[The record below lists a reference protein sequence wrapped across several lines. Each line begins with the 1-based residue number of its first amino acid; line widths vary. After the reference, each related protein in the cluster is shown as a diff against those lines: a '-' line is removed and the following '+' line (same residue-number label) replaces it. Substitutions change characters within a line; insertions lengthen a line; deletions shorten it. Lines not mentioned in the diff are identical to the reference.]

1 MEPLRLSLELKQV
14 PVVLEKD
21 GVERQCVLKELTGA
35 QRNIYLGK
43 LTSRVRVN
51 KEGKAM
57 GITSFKGFQADLLS
71 HCFYNEEDQLFSV
84 EEIEELPSSTQQML
98 FDTAQELSG
107 LDVEGGDEEKND

>member
-1 MEPLRLSLELKQV
+1 MDALRLSLELKQV

-21 GVERQCVLKELTGA
+21 GTERQCMLKELTGA
-35 QRNIYLGK
+35 QRNVYLGK
-43 LTSRVRVN
+43 LTSRVKVN

-57 GITSFKGFQADLLS
+57 GIRSFKGFQADLLA
-71 HCFYNEEDQLFSV
+71 HCFYNEEDELFTV

-107 LDVEGGDEEKND
+107 LEVEAEEAEKNE